1 MNLRRIY
8 WLGTIVFVTGC
19 TAFGAVQMEKLYGQ
33 ANPRERVVESLAPD
47 TVDYW
52 DDVKPVVEN
61 RCVVC
66 HGCYD
71 APCQL
76 KMSSIEGIERGAS
89 KIKVYNS
96 ARLKHAPMTRLYEDA
111 QTPAQWRNKAFFPV
125 LNEFDDTLEANREA
139 GVMYRLLKLKQ
150 DNPLPNV
157 KQLPDSFDLSL
168 DRKQFCPKPDTFDK
182 YARKHPLQ
190 GMPYALPAMPAA
202 EQDVLMRWIEQ
213 GATYVARSPMDPVY
227 QPFIDEWETFLNG
240 DALKA
245 RLSSR
250 YIFEHLV
257 FAHLYFSEVD
267 ERKFFQLVRSATPPG
282 EPIKLIATR
291 RPFNDPGVPRVYY
304 RIQPHL
310 GTIVAKTHMPYALDA
325 DRMQRWQS
333 LFIDEQYDV
342 TEMPSYEEEFASNP
356 FLTFHEIPVQSR
368 YKFMLDESQFTI
380 MGFIKGPVCRGQVA
394 LNVINDHFWVYFI
407 NPDYPAM
414 DEIDEFLATQSDK
427 MALPAG
433 KEDIYNPVGQWRK
446 FANQQKALLAEKDQF
461 LSEHFSG
468 EAKLGLDVFWDG
480 NGSNPNAALTVFR
493 HFDSATVEKGLL
505 GQPPKTAWLI
515 GYSILERIHYLLVA
529 GYDVYGNLGHQL
541 VTRIYMDFL
550 RMESEANFL
559 ALVPES
565 ARVRERNF
573 WYRGAEKEVADY
585 MTLPSFDKLSVLA
598 IDYKTDDEK
607 LELYAMLEQHLE
619 KALPTRHEMSAITNA
634 RVRDELSRLTRLVG
648 TPAVLMPETA
658 FVRIETA
665 AGDPSGDQY
674 VTLVHNNAHLNIT
687 SIFGEKKERKPDEDV
702 LDVIPGFIGT
712 YPNVFMV
719 VDESRLTAFVDAIS
733 GLQTEDDYARLL
745 DDYGIR
751 RTNPDFWNTSDTFH
765 MAYWRQY
772 PLTSGMLDYS
782 RLENR

>member
-1 MNLRRIY
+1 MEVRRIY
-8 WLGTIVFVTGC
+8 SLATIVFVTGC
-19 TAFGAVQMEKLYGQ
+19 TALGAVQMEKRFGQ
-33 ANPRERVVESLAPD
+33 ANPRERVVESLPAD
-47 TVDYW
+47 AIDYW

-89 KIKVYNS
+89 EAKVYNS
-96 ARLKHAPMTRLYEDA
+96 SRLKHAPLTRLYQDA
-111 QTPAQWRNKAFFPV
+111 QTPAQWRNKEFFPV
-125 LNEFDDTLEANREA
+125 LNEFDDTPEANREA
-139 GVMYRLLKLKQ
+139 GVMYRLLELKQ

-157 KQLPDSFDLSL
+157 KQLPKSFDLSL
-168 DRKQFCPKPDTFDK
+168 DRKQYCAKPDTFDK
-182 YARKHPLQ
+182 YAQKHPLQ
-190 GMPYALPAMPAA
+190 GMPFALPAIPSA

-213 GATYVARSPMDPVY
+213 GATYVARAPMDAIY

-240 DALKA
+240 DSLKA
-245 RLSSR
+245 QLSSR

-257 FAHLYFSEVD
+257 FAHLYFPEVD
-267 ERKFFQLVRSATPPG
+267 KSQFFQLVRSATPPG

-291 RPFNDPGVPRVYY
+291 RPYNDPEVSRVYY

-310 GTIVAKTHMPYALDA
+310 GTLVAKTHMPYALDA
-325 DRMQRWQS
+325 KRMQRWQS

-342 TEMPSYEEEFASNP
+342 TELPSYEEKFASNP
-356 FLTFHEIPVQSR
+356 FLTFHELPVQSR
-368 YKFMLDESQFTI
+368 YQFMLDEAQFTI

-394 LNVINDHFWVYFI
+394 LNVINDHFWVFFL
-407 NPDYPAM
+407 NPDNPAT
-414 DEIDEFLATQSDK
+414 DEVDEFLSTQSTN
-427 MALPAG
+427 MQLPAG

-446 FANQQKALLAEKDQF
+446 FADQQKTLLAEKDRF
-461 LSEHFSG
+461 LTEHFSG
-468 EAKLGLDVFWDG
+468 ENKLGLDLVWDG
-480 NGSNPNAALTVFR
+480 NGGNPNAALTVYR
-493 HFDSATVEKGLL
+493 HFDSATVEQGLL

-515 GYSILERIHYLLVA
+515 GYTILERIHYLLVA

-550 RMESEANFL
+550 RMEGEANFL

-565 ARVRERNF
+565 ARIRERNF
-573 WYRGAEKEVADY
+573 WYRGAEKSVVEY
-585 MTLPSFDKLSVLA
+585 MTLPGFENQSTLA

-607 LELYAMLEQHLE
+607 LELYGMLEQRLE
-619 KALPTRHEMSAITNA
+619 EALPTRHETSAITNA
-634 RVRDELSRLTRLVG
+634 RVRDELTRLTRLVG

-665 AGDPSGDQY
+665 AGDQY

-687 SIFGEKKERKPDEDV
+687 SIFGEKKERKPDEDT

-719 VDESRLTAFVDAIS
+719 VDESELTAFVDSIS
-733 GLQTEDDYARLL
+733 NLQTEEDYAALL
-745 DDYGIR
+745 DNYGIR
-751 RTNPDFWNTSDTFH
+751 RTNPEFWSNSDTFH
-765 MAYWRQY
+765 AAYWWQY
-772 PLTSGMLDYS
+772 PLQSGMLDYS